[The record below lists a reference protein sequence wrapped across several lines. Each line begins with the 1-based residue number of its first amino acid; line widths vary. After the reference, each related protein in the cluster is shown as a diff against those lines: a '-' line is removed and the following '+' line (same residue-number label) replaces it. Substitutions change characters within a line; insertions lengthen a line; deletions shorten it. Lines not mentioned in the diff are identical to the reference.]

1 MARYLVYTSPHRG
14 HFQPPVAT
22 LQELARRDH
31 EISIRTLAAGADE
44 VRGLGFSASAVDPAI
59 EAIKPQDRSTRTPF
73 GASRAM
79 MQHLIDQAELAV
91 GDCAAAIEEE
101 KPDAVIV
108 DMHSFGGAFAAEA
121 SGVPWGFYSGVL
133 PSFPSRDTPP
143 FGPGFK
149 PRKDVIGRVRDWTF
163 RQIGAAPFKR
173 MARTNFDRIRAQVG
187 LPPQDGLLEHVLAAQ
202 VAVFYTAE
210 PFEYPRSDWPASV
223 RLVGPGLW
231 DPPAD
236 PPAWL
241 DEIDAPLVLVTASTD
256 FNDDGAMIEMA
267 LDALADENVFVVATT
282 AALNPSRFS
291 APANARVERFIPHGP
306 IVARA
311 SCVLCHGGV
320 GIVQKALAA
329 AVPVCAVP
337 FGRDN
342 LEVARRLEVADAGT
356 FVPGWRLRPD
366 RLRTGVLEA
375 MQQREGARRI
385 AEAFAAAGGPVAAAD
400 AFEELLP
407 AGVRT

>member
-14 HFQPPVAT
+14 HFHTPIAT
-22 LQELARRDH
+22 LQELARRGH
-31 EISIRTLAAGADE
+31 EISIRTLAAGAEE
-44 VRGLGFSASAVDPAI
+44 VRSLGFRASAVDPAI
-59 EAIKPQDRSTRTPF
+59 EAIQPQDRSTRTPF
-73 GASRAM
+73 GASRAL
-79 MQHLIDQAELAV
+79 MQHLIDQAQLAV
-91 GDCAAAIEEE
+91 GDCAEAIEEE
-101 KPDAVIV
+101 EPDALIV

-121 SGVPWGFYSGVL
+121 SGVPWGFYCGSL
-133 PSFPSRDTPP
+133 PNFPSRDAPP
-143 FGPGFK
+143 FGPGLK
-149 PRKDVIGRVRDWTF
+149 PRKDAIGRVRDWTF
-163 RQIGAAPFKR
+163 RQIGTAPIKR

-187 LPPQDGLLEHVLAAQ
+187 LPPEDGLLGHVLAAQ

-210 PFEYPRSDWPASV
+210 PFEYPRSDWPATV

-231 DPPAD
+231 DPPSD

-241 DEIDAPLVLVTASTD
+241 DDIDAPLILVTASTD
-256 FNDDGAMIEMA
+256 FNDDGAMIQMA
-267 LDALADENVFVVATT
+267 LETLADEDVFVVATT
-282 AALNPSRFS
+282 AALDPSRFT

-320 GIVQKALAA
+320 GIVQKALASG
-329 AVPVCAVP
+329 VPVCAVP
-337 FGRDN
+337 FGRDH
-342 LEVARRLEVADAGT
+342 LEAARRVEVAKAGT

-375 MQQREGARRI
+375 MQQTDGASRI
-385 AEAFAAAGGPVAAAD
+385 AEAFAAAGGPAAAAD

-407 AGVRT
+407 AAVRT